1 MKQLVPLQIDEH
13 TIIYIEPNEDIQ
25 TPLVAPPS
33 FPGEVT
39 RGSLRRDAKGVAEV
53 VTKQATQTFQNL
65 ETTLRAY
72 TKGTLNAFKELGDAN
87 VDKVKLEFG
96 VNVGGEAGVPY
107 VTKGTADCSLKIT
120 VECSFPK
127 ELEDGETNG

>member
-1 MKQLVPLQIDEH
+1 MTQLVPLQIDEH
-13 TIIYIEPNEDIQ
+13 TLIYIEPSDAVQ
-25 TPLVAPPS
+25 PPSSAPPS
-33 FPGEVT
+33 APGEVT
-39 RGSLRRDAKGVAEV
+39 RGDLGLDPKGVAEA
-53 VTKQATQTFQNL
+53 VTQQATQVFQNL
-65 ETTLRAY
+65 ETTLKAY
-72 TKGTLNAFKELGDAN
+72 TRGTINAFKELGDAN

-127 ELEDGETNG
+127 ETKDEEAQE